1 MYEHFTEK
9 AIKVIMLAQE
19 EARRLR
25 HNFVGTEQILLGLY
39 GEGTGIAARVLR
51 AQNIKLKDL
60 RATVLGIIGKGSG
73 SVSAETPFTPRAKKL
88 LEFAWD
94 AARQLGHNYIGTEH
108 LLLGLLA
115 ADDGT
120 AKQVLSILGV
130 DLEKMKGDVFDLLQT
145 SNRQPQVA
153 SENPAHAPASA
164 PAQSQAPTQSYS
176 PTQAHTPAQSD
187 ALVRSVKGPVA
198 SQSVKASVP
207 NSDFTTYFS
216 ESAIIAMQLAQ
227 EEALRVGSMKLE
239 LHHLLLG
246 ILSEGSSEAAKLL
259 VAQAVKLEE
268 LRLATKLEDEEKLS
282 DSEPLEFQLVKQVIF
297 AVQMATV
304 GVRRAGSSLITPEH
318 LLLALLSY
326 EESRAVKGLQKL
338 GVNIELFVDELRKV
352 IKALNVAQAQAAAAA
367 KEARAAEAAS
377 LEVDGERKQKA
388 DSGTAGKQLDLPQSA
403 LVLTEM
409 LERAIVLATEEA
421 HRLGHAEVDTDHLLL
436 GLMTE
441 ADGLASLALHVWDV
455 KTKELRQESENMPG
469 REKAETPCE
478 SRCGSK
484 VNELILAARNLAQ
497 QSKHVYVGTDH
508 VLLAL
513 LADEDSAGL
522 KVLRNL
528 SIDTDRLKKMLQNA
542 NIPLEVG
549 AKYSSIVPLAKQ
561 RGFERFSDEAIRA
574 LMFAKE
580 EAFRLGHSQIGS
592 QFLLL
597 GICDERLNK
606 GAERLRKIGISLDD
620 LRFEVEHLTGYG
632 DGDCGSGFSF
642 GEHAV
647 QALAWCLETVVGAGI
662 EVIRPE
668 HLFVGIILE
677 ESGPAFALLQQFNIS
692 IERLRAKTIL
702 KSKQSV
708 PKPSS
713 AADIERVRLIFGTG
727 YTAICESMSTG
738 SASAILRG
746 YSEAKILSHAVF
758 EPSHILL
765 GLFDERNCI
774 AAKAAQMNGLDASR
788 LRLFIERINDRAVSE
803 SKEIS
808 VLTQTE
814 LALLAARDFAELCG
828 SSLIEPDHLLFGVLK
843 NDSCLGLLHALN
855 LDYKNFRET
864 VFELFKEAH
873 SALSMLEPATIPIGT
888 RTSSLKLVAADVAQL
903 FVEVEACVYR
913 PPSGSF
919 SQTAKAA
926 MRLAA
931 FEARRLGRDK
941 VGTDHV
947 LLGICSSEDSV
958 AATALKEI
966 GVTSNLLRNRIEE
979 RLGRGKRRAVK
990 ELSFSK
996 DAIQAFEKAFY
1007 TAQSV
1012 GSTSVTPDRLFA
1024 GILTLHNVSD
1034 TDSPDLDGYPALAVL
1049 RSLGVDLA
1057 WLQRSVLSR
1066 LTPQLG
1072 ENLDT
1077 AVAQPHSQSH
1087 SRRAGKSAI
1096 AINRFENFAADSLKA
1111 VLLAHE
1117 EARESRR
1124 NLVDTEQI
1132 LVALLLD
1139 KEGKAGRI
1147 LDALGLTVEI
1157 VREGIEHLFFAGPGV
1172 AVVDEIYSADASR
1185 AFLQAQFNADFF
1197 KSKIG
1202 ADILLLSM
1210 ITNQKSQA
1218 SIVLDWAGVD
1228 LDKLQEIMNDKL
1240 SACYALQEGV
1250 DPALKSGECINDL
1263 ISVAEYR
1270 AALKKT
1276 VEQVQGQ
1283 SKEQISVSE
1292 QKSALQAE
1300 PIAAPDLSQTALNQ
1314 AALGVTATAERAMKL
1329 AANEAKLMGHNFV
1342 GTEQVM
1348 LGLIAAGNSVG
1359 GQVLL
1364 RQGLILLEVRH
1375 RVKAIIGLGP
1385 GAVAEELPYTPR
1397 TKRMLDLAL
1406 NEAQRLKHEE
1416 IGTGHMLLGLLREGH
1431 GVAARVL
1438 TELGLNLDTLIEETE
1453 VMLLEDMERKSSGS
1467 GEFER

>member
-1 MYEHFTEK
+1 MFERFSEK

-19 EARRLR
+19 ESRRMG
-25 HNFVGTEQILLGLY
+25 HNFVGTEQILLGLS
-39 GEGTGIAARVLR
+39 GEGTGIAAKVLR
-51 AQNIKLKDL
+51 AHNVKLKDL

-73 SVSAETPFTPRAKKL
+73 SVSVEIPFTPNAKKL
-88 LEFAWD
+88 LEAAWN
-94 AARQLGHNYIGTEH
+94 AARDLGHNYVGTEH

-115 ADDGT
+115 VDGGV
-120 AKQVLSILGV
+120 AKQVLDKHNV
-130 DLEKMKGDVFDLLQT
+130 DLAKVKIDVLDFVQMANKQQQL
-145 SNRQPQVA
+145 A
-153 SENPAHAPASA
+153 SANPAHAPASA
-164 PAQSQAPTQSYS
+164 PEQSQ
-176 PTQAHTPAQSD
+176 
-187 ALVRSVKGPVA
+187 ALVRSAKDQISKSNVT
-198 SQSVKASVP
+198 
-207 NSDFTTYFS
+207 DLFS
-216 ESAIIAMQLAQ
+216 ESAIRSMQLAQ
-227 EEALRVGSMKLE
+227 EEARLVGSSKLE
-239 LHHLLLG
+239 LQHLLLG
-246 ILSEGSSEAAKLL
+246 ILAEGSSEAAKLL
-259 VAQAVKLEE
+259 TSQSINLEE
-268 LRLATKLEDEEKLS
+268 LRLATMPEEEVAPSESSSQDFELS
-282 DSEPLEFQLVKQVIF
+282 KQVYF
-297 AVQMATV
+297 SVEMASVAARTS
-304 GVRRAGSSLITPEH
+304 GCALITPEF
-318 LLLALLSY
+318 LLFALISY
-326 EESRAVKGLQKL
+326 EESRAVKGLQKV
-338 GVNIELFVDELRKV
+338 GVNIELFAEELRKV
-352 IKALNVAQAQAAAAA
+352 IKALSMAEAQAV
-367 KEARAAEAAS
+367 EAAS
-377 LEVDGERKQKA
+377 LAAERGRKQKV
-388 DSGTAGKQLDLPQSA
+388 DSGTTGKQIDLPQSS

-409 LERAIVLATEEA
+409 LEHAIVLATEEA

-436 GLMTE
+436 GLMTVP
-441 ADGLASLALHVWDV
+441 DGLAALALHVWDV

-484 VNELILAARNLAQ
+484 VNELILAARKLAQ
-497 QSKHVYVGTDH
+497 QSKRSYVGTDH

-528 SIDTDRLKKMLQNA
+528 SIDTERLKKMLQNA

-647 QALAWCLETVVGAGI
+647 QALTWCLDTAVGAGV

-677 ESGPAFALLQQFNIS
+677 ESGPAFAVLQQFNIS
-692 IERLRAKTIL
+692 IEKLRAKTIL

-713 AADIERVRLIFGTG
+713 AADIERVRLIFGVG

-746 YSEAKILSHAVF
+746 HSEAKILSHTVF

-765 GLFDERNCI
+765 GLFDERNCV
-774 AAKAAQMNGLDASR
+774 ALKASEMNGLDSSR

-803 SKEIS
+803 SKEIV

-814 LALLAARDFAELCG
+814 LVLLAARDFAELCG
-828 SSLIEPDHLLFGVLK
+828 SSIIEPDHLLFGVLK
-843 NDSCLGLLHALN
+843 NDSCFGLLHALN
-855 LDYKNFRET
+855 LDYKNFREV
-864 VFELFKEAH
+864 VFDLLKEAY
-873 SALSMLEPATIPIGT
+873 SGLRVLEPATIPIGT
-888 RTSSLKLVAADVAQL
+888 RTSSLKLIAADVAQL
-903 FVEVEACVYR
+903 FVEVEAGEYK

-919 SQTAKAA
+919 SKTAKAA

-941 VGTDHV
+941 VGTDQI
-947 LLGICSSEDSV
+947 LFGLCSCEDSV
-958 AATALKEI
+958 AATVLKEV
-966 GVTSNLLRNRIEE
+966 GVTSDLLRNRIEE
-979 RLGRGKRRAVK
+979 RLSRGKRRAVK
-990 ELSFSK
+990 ELSFSR
-996 DAIQAFEKAFY
+996 DAIQAFEKAFDA
-1007 TAQSV
+1007 AQSV
-1012 GSTSVTPDRLFA
+1012 GSTILTPDQLFR
-1024 GILTLHNVSD
+1024 GILSLRNASEAD
-1034 TDSPDLDGYPALAVL
+1034 NPDLDGSPALAVL
-1049 RSLGVDLA
+1049 RSLGVDLT

-1066 LTPQLG
+1066 LNIPLG
-1072 ENLDT
+1072 ENSDT
-1077 AVAQPHSQSH
+1077 AVVQADSQSH
-1087 SRRAGKSAI
+1087 SRRVGKSEI

-1111 VLLAHE
+1111 ILIAHE
-1117 EARESRR
+1117 EAHESRR
-1124 NLVDTEQI
+1124 KLVDTEQI
-1132 LVALLLD
+1132 LVALVLD

-1147 LDALGLTVEI
+1147 LEALGLTVEI
-1157 VREGIEHLFFAGPGV
+1157 VREGIEHLFFGV
-1172 AVVDEIYSADASR
+1172 PVVDEIYSDDASR
-1185 AFLQAQFNADFF
+1185 AFLQAQFNSDFF

-1210 ITNQKSQA
+1210 ITNQKSKA

-1240 SACYALQEGV
+1240 SAFYALQEGV
-1250 DPALKSGECINDL
+1250 DALKSGECFSEL
-1263 ISVAEYR
+1263 ISVAEYL

-1276 VEQVQGQ
+1276 VDQVQGQ
-1283 SKEQISVSE
+1283 SQERVSVLE
-1292 QKSALQAE
+1292 RQPARQGE

-1375 RVKAIIGLGP
+1375 RVKAIIGLGA
-1385 GAVAEELPYTPR
+1385 GAVADELPYTPR

-1416 IGTGHMLLGLLREGH
+1416 IGTGHILLGLLREGH

-1453 VMLLEDMERKSSGS
+1453 IMLLEDMERKSSGS